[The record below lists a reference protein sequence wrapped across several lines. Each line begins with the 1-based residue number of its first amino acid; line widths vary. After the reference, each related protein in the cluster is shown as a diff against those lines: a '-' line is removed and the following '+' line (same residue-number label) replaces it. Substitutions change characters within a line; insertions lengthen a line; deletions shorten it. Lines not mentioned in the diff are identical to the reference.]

1 MAFLTNISG
10 IPLYSTV
17 SEALKYASEN
27 GLKGYHTHRYK
38 NRIGYMGGYTHAAA
52 ITIPISTQTVTSQP
66 SQQVTQTT
74 QPAVQQAP
82 QVSYSSGGSMSSGG
96 MSSSGGGY

>member
-27 GLKGYHTHRYK
+27 NLKGYHTHRYK
-38 NRIGYMGGYTHAAA
+38 NRIGYMGGYTHA
-52 ITIPISTQTVTSQP
+52 
-66 SQQVTQTT
+66 
-74 QPAVQQAP
+74 
-82 QVSYSSGGSMSSGG
+82 
-96 MSSSGGGY
+96 

>member
-38 NRIGYMGGYTHAAA
+38 NRIG
-52 ITIPISTQTVTSQP
+52 
-66 SQQVTQTT
+66 
-74 QPAVQQAP
+74 
-82 QVSYSSGGSMSSGG
+82 
-96 MSSSGGGY
+96 

>member
-27 GLKGYHTHRYK
+27 NLKGYHTHRYK
-38 NRIGYMGGYTHAAA
+38 NRIGYMGGYTHA
-52 ITIPISTQTVTSQP
+52 TSISNQTVTSQP
-66 SQQVTQTT
+66 SQQVTQAT

-82 QVSYSSGGSMSSGG
+82 QVSYSSGGSMSGGGVSSGSGG
-96 MSSSGGGY
+96 Y

>member
-38 NRIGYMGGYTHAAA
+38 NRIGYMGGYTHA
-52 ITIPISTQTVTSQP
+52 TSISNQTVTSQP

-82 QVSYSSGGSMSSGG
+82 QVSYSSGGSMSGG
-96 MSSSGGGY
+96 SVSGGGGY

>member
-27 GLKGYHTHRYK
+27 NLKGYHTHRYK
-38 NRIGYMGGYTHAAA
+38 NRIGYMGGYTHA
-52 ITIPISTQTVTSQP
+52 TSISNQTVTSQP

-74 QPAVQQAP
+74 KPAVQQAP
-82 QVSYSSGGSMSSGG
+82 QVSYSSGGSMSGGG
-96 MSSSGGGY
+96 MSSGGGGY

>member
-17 SEALKYASEN
+17 SEALKYANES

-38 NRIGYMGGYTHAAA
+38 NRIGYMGGYTHA
-52 ITIPISTQTVTSQP
+52 ISVSGSISTPQTF
-66 SQQVTQTT
+66 QT
-74 QPAVQQAP
+74 PP
-82 QVSYSSGGSMSSGG
+82 QGRFLGSNSR
-96 MSSSGGGY
+96 Y